1 MMSKTITGKDV
12 VFWIG
17 SDATIDD
24 YIEIVSQIANGDYS
38 ETQLREDIQNHKE
51 GMVK

>member
-1 MMSKTITGKDV
+1 MITGKDV

-38 ETQLREDIQNHKE
+38 QDQLKKDIQDHKE
-51 GMVK
+51 MMP

>member
-1 MMSKTITGKDV
+1 MITGKDV

-24 YIEIVSQIANGDYS
+24 YIEIISQIANGDYS
-38 ETQLREDIQNHKE
+38 QVQLKQDITDHKE
-51 GMVK
+51 MMS

>member
-1 MMSKTITGKDV
+1 MKNKIITGKDV

-17 SDATIDD
+17 SNATIDD

-38 ETQLREDIQNHKE
+38 DKQLKEDIQNHKE
-51 GMVK
+51 WMK

>member
-1 MMSKTITGKDV
+1 MITGKDV

-24 YIEIVSQIANGDYS
+24 YIEIISQIANGDYS
-38 ETQLREDIQNHKE
+38 QAQLKQDITDHKE
-51 GMVK
+51 MMS